1 MFKVKNLSKFYS
13 LTVNKGIKT
22 NCELKPDTELD
33 QINAVQNI
41 SFDLNRGEILG
52 ILGENGSGKSTLLK
66 MLAGL
71 LEPSSG
77 KIILNKTE
85 IGGPSTKLVAGHEN
99 IKLIHQ
105 SYNLFP
111 NISLEENIK
120 YSLRFYNGEYQNS
133 RTEYLIELCHLE
145 NIKDKLPRLASG
157 GEQQRTAIACALAT
171 PTDVLLLDEP
181 FSNLDIFN
189 SEILK
194 NQIIKIV
201 KKEKLYA
208 VFVTHDA
215 HDALSVSNKVAVIKD
230 GKILAIQ
237 SPIELYQKPE
247 NVYIAGITGLCNILK
262 SKDLHILF
270 PEKDL
275 NLNPKLKKCLI
286 RPENFRVSDNGTL
299 AKVKK
304 CSFRGDRFL
313 IHVSIG
319 NIVVDLFSETIL
331 DIDSEIFIT
340 CEKSNLWF
348 LN

>member
-1 MFKVKNLSKFYS
+1 MFKIQNLSKSYS
-13 LTVNKGIKT
+13 LAINQGIKT
-22 NCELKPDTELD
+22 SCELKPDSELD
-33 QINAVQNI
+33 QIKAVENI
-41 SFDLNRGEILG
+41 SFEIKRGEILG

-71 LEPSSG
+71 LQPTNG

-120 YSLRFYNGEYQNS
+120 YHLRFYNEDYQKS
-133 RTEYLIELCHLE
+133 RTTYLLELCHLE
-145 NIKDKLPRLASG
+145 HLKHKLPRQASG
-157 GEQQRTAIACALAT
+157 GEQQRTAIACAVAT

-181 FSNLDIFN
+181 FSNLDVFN

-194 NQIIKIV
+194 NQIVKIV

-215 HDALSVSNKVAVIKD
+215 HDALSVSDKLAVIKD
-230 GKILAIQ
+230 GKILSIQ
-237 SPIELYQKPE
+237 TPIDSYQKPE
-247 NVYIAGITGLCNILK
+247 NEYVAGITGLCNILK
-262 SKDLHILF
+262 IR
-270 PEKDL
+270 EL
-275 NLNPKLKKCLI
+275 NIFFDIQNENQKLKKCII
-286 RPENFRVSDNGTL
+286 RPENIYINHKGIS
-299 AKVKK
+299 AIVKK

-313 IHVSIG
+313 LEILVGKISLI
-319 NIVVDLFSETIL
+319 LFSHKAFIP
-331 DIDSEIFIT
+331 DSEVFIT
-340 CEKSNLWF
+340 IDKEKIWF
-348 LN
+348 I